1 MALTEAISKPGRT
14 ETRPIPHIQ
23 QPWHAL
29 CSLFWKQNAREEG
42 EEASRGN
49 LECFFLFSGNNPS
62 HFLII
67 FLLPN
72 FLKERSP
79 CSDRLL
85 L

>member
-23 QPWHAL
+23 EPWHAL

-49 LECFFLFSGNNPS
+49 LE
-62 HFLII
+62 IVV
-67 FLLPN
+67 
-72 FLKERSP
+72 
-79 CSDRLL
+79 LL
-85 L
+85 LFFCFQETIHLIFS